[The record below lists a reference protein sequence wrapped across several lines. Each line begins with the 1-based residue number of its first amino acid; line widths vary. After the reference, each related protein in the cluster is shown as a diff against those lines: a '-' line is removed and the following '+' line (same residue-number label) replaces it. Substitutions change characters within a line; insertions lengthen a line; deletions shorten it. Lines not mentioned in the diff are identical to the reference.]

1 MGIQPALHPIST
13 ILALYSASFYFFIND
28 FFLCLIHALCGG
40 RGTQKLFFIEK
51 SFVRSLE
58 SDFYR

>member
-1 MGIQPALHPIST
+1 MI
-13 ILALYSASFYFFIND
+13 
-28 FFLCLIHALCGG
+28 FFLCLIHALCSG

-58 SDFYR
+58 SDFLSIVFGKKSLYTVINLH